1 MEKIDGGR
9 LFAKA
14 LKKEGVERVFTLS
27 GGHIMPILYGCR
39 EEGIRVI
46 DVRHECSGGYAA
58 EAYAK
63 ATGKPG
69 VLITTAGPGITNATT
84 AMAEAAETGI
94 PLIHIGGGSPLREND
109 TGPLQNVDSFG
120 AMDIFCKWSRKIFSS
135 NRIPEYVSMAF
146 RHALD
151 ASPGPVYLEI
161 PADVLNQSF
170 EADTIYWPHNYRSET
185 TAFGDP
191 EMIEKAADALIAAKK
206 PAMIIGEAAR
216 FSSNYAKEV
225 EELANYLKMPVFV
238 QTTSRGV
245 YADESTNELFCI
257 GDGAI
262 RAADV
267 VLELAVDH
275 SYKIGKG
282 KAPRINGEAL
292 RIMVHPDMT
301 KIGYN
306 APADIGIVAGAS
318 AAAKEILQVVKARI
332 NAVTDEKWVTEARE
346 LTKKIREPFTL
357 AAESTIIPTHP
368 GRVAAEVAK
377 YIKTEGKDWHIICD
391 GGDSASWIDANSVAT
406 YPGQV
411 IRYGPLGTI
420 GTGQGYTLGAWAADG
435 KPVLY
440 YTGDGSFGFYTMEF
454 ETYVRNNIPVVC
466 VISNDSAWGMIKLSE
481 EAKRPEYINKNGHLA
496 TTLSEMFPYERLA
509 ELWGG
514 LGIRVTHYDDIIPAI
529 RRVKESGK
537 PGIINVEVDKKEM
550 TPATAAFAGPKK
562 S

>member
-14 LKKEGVERVFTLS
+14 LKKEGVECVFTLS

-63 ATGKPG
+63 TTGKPG
-69 VLITTAGPGITNATT
+69 ILITTAGPGITNATT

-94 PLIHIGGGSPLREND
+94 PVIHIGGGSPVREND

-120 AMDIFCKWSRKIFSS
+120 AMSIFCKWSRRIFSS

-146 RHALD
+146 RQALD

-161 PADVLNQSF
+161 AADVLNQSF
-170 EADTIYWPHNYRSET
+170 EVDTIYWPHNYRVNT
-185 TAFGDP
+185 TAYGDP
-191 EMIEKAADALIAAKK
+191 ELIERAADALAAAKK
-206 PAMIIGEAAR
+206 PAMIIGEPAR
-216 FSSNYAKEV
+216 FSSKYSKEV
-225 EELANYLKMPVFV
+225 EELANYLKIPVFV

-245 YADESTNELFCI
+245 YANESNNELFCL

-262 RAADV
+262 RGADV

-282 KAPRINGEAL
+282 KAPRISGDAL

-318 AAAKEILQVVKARI
+318 AAAKQILEEVKVRKQP
-332 NAVTDEKWVTEARE
+332 VTNEDWIAEVRE
-346 LTKKIREPFTL
+346 LNRRLKEPFIE
-357 AAESTIIPTHP
+357 AANSTIIPTHP

-377 YIKTEGKDWHIICD
+377 FINTEAEEWHVVCD
-391 GGDSASWIDANSVAT
+391 GGDSASWIDANTTAR

-440 YTGDGSFGFYTMEF
+440 YTGDGSIGFYTMEF

-481 EAKRPEYINKNGHLA
+481 EAKRPDYINETGHLA
-496 TTLSEMFPYERLA
+496 TILSEMFPYERLA
-509 ELWGG
+509 DLWGG
-514 LGIRVTHYDDIIPAI
+514 VGIKVTHYDDIIPAI
-529 RRVKESGK
+529 RKVRESGK
-537 PGIINVEVDKKEM
+537 PGIVNVEVDKTKM
-550 TPATAAFAGPKK
+550 TPATAAFAGPVKK
-562 S
+562 

>member
-14 LKKEGVERVFTLS
+14 LKREGVECVFTLS

-63 ATGKPG
+63 VTGRPG

-120 AMDIFCKWSRKIFSS
+120 AMSIFCKWSRRIFSS
-135 NRIPEYVSMAF
+135 NRIPEYLSMAF
-146 RHALD
+146 RNAYN
-151 ASPGPVYLEI
+151 ATPGPVYLEI
-161 PADVLNQSF
+161 AADVLNQSY
-170 EADTIYWPHNYRSET
+170 EVDTIYWPNDYRAKT

-191 EMIEKAADALIAAKK
+191 QLIEKAADALAAAKK
-206 PAMIIGEAAR
+206 PAMIIGETAR
-216 FSSNYAKEV
+216 FSSEYARSV
-225 EELANYLKMPVFV
+225 EELADYLKMPVFV

-245 YADESTNELFCI
+245 FADEGENELFCI

-262 RAADV
+262 RGADV

-282 KAPRINGEAL
+282 KAPRINADAL
-292 RIMVHPDMT
+292 RIMVHPDLT

-318 AAAKEILQVVKARI
+318 AAAKQILEALKSRAETKA
-332 NAVTDEKWVTEARE
+332 TDAWLIEARE
-346 LTKKIREPFTL
+346 LNRGLKEAFVS
-357 AAESTIIPTHP
+357 AAASTIIPAHP

-377 YIKTEGKDWHIICD
+377 FISSEAKDWHVVCD
-391 GGDSASWIDANSVAT
+391 GGDSASWIDGNSIAR

-440 YTGDGSFGFYTMEF
+440 YTGDGSIGFYAMEF
-454 ETYVRNNIPVVC
+454 ETYVRNNIPVIC

-481 EAKRPEYINKNGHLA
+481 EAKRPDYINKNGHLA

-514 LGIRVTHYDDIIPAI
+514 VGIKVNHYDDIIPAI
-529 RRVKESGK
+529 RKVRASGK
-537 PGIINVEVDKKEM
+537 PGIINVEVDKTMM
-550 TPATAAFAGPKK
+550 TPATAAFAGTKK
-562 S
+562 K

>member
-14 LKKEGVERVFTLS
+14 LKREGVECVFTLS

-63 ATGKPG
+63 VTGKPG

-120 AMDIFCKWSRKIFSS
+120 AMSIFCKWSRKIFSS
-135 NRIPEYVSMAF
+135 NRIPEYVAMAF
-146 RHALD
+146 RNAYN
-151 ASPGPVYLEI
+151 ATPGPVYLEI
-161 PADVLNQSF
+161 AADVLNQSY
-170 EADTIYWPHNYRSET
+170 EENTIYWPNNYRAQT
-185 TAFGDP
+185 TAYGDP
-191 EMIEKAADALIAAKK
+191 QLIEKAADALAAAKK
-206 PAMIIGEAAR
+206 PAMIIGETAR
-216 FSSNYAKEV
+216 FSSEYAKEV
-225 EELANYLKMPVFV
+225 EELAKFLNMPVFV

-245 YADESTNELFCI
+245 FADEGENELFCI

-262 RAADV
+262 KGADV

-282 KAPRINGEAL
+282 KAPRINADAL
-292 RIMVHPDMT
+292 RIMVHPDLT

-318 AAAKEILQVVKARI
+318 AAAMQILEALKSRAETKAKDAWLI
-332 NAVTDEKWVTEARE
+332 EARE
-346 LTKKIREPFTL
+346 LNRGLKDAFVT
-357 AAESTIIPTHP
+357 AAASTIIPVHP
-368 GRVAAEVAK
+368 GRVAAEVMK
-377 YIKTEGKDWHIICD
+377 FINTEARDWHVVCD
-391 GGDSASWIDANSVAT
+391 GGDSASWIDANTTAR

-440 YTGDGSFGFYTMEF
+440 YTGDGSIGFYTMEF
-454 ETYVRNNIPVVC
+454 ETYVRNSIPVVC

-481 EAKRPEYINKNGHLA
+481 EAKRPDYINKNGHLA
-496 TTLSEMFPYERLA
+496 NNLTEMFPYERLA

-514 LGIRVTHYDDIIPAI
+514 VGIKVSHYDDIIPAI
-529 RRVKESGK
+529 KKVRESGK
-537 PGIINVEVDKKEM
+537 PGIVNVEVDKTKM
-550 TPATAAFAGPKK
+550 TPATAAFAGPKR
-562 S
+562 